1 MKLTFLQIEEA
12 FGRSLYGE
20 SVRSIARSMAVT
32 EGALRFHFRK
42 GKSPKEVRR
51 LAFDLV
57 HAQQLRDSL
66 SAGARAEV
74 ARLVAKAAKA
84 NPMPA

>member
-1 MKLTFLQIEEA
+1 MTEKSGVPAYTP
-12 FGRSLYGE
+12 
-20 SVRSIARSMAVT
+20 SMAVT

-51 LAFDLV
+51 LAFDLL

-66 SAGARAEV
+66 TPGERAEV

-84 NPMPA
+84 NPPD